1 MNKEKRCTFN
11 KVEEFED
18 LEESKQNKIHNLF
31 VQEFGPMEEDTIMSF
46 EKFHAANIK
55 LLSKMEEDK

>member
-1 MNKEKRCTFN
+1 MFN
-11 KVEEFED
+11 NIEEFED
-18 LEESKQNKIHNLF
+18 LEESKQNKIHDLF

-46 EKFHAANIK
+46 EQFHTANMK